1 MIIFNHR
8 YDQNIELIR
17 KLYGKRFEC
26 IRILMPFYDGDDKC
40 VIPVYECSYQ
50 FQGYLIQAYDRLME
64 TGASYFFFVSDD
76 VMIHP
81 AIDQNNLI
89 DVFQMR
95 GRDVFFDK
103 MFLLNSKGCFR
114 EWIHSRYSSRAF
126 LHKSTKWQGS
136 IPDFDKAIE
145 RFNVYFGFSYPTLY
159 SADFFEGISTN
170 EVEEFVKNNGDSR
183 AIPYPMAYGYS
194 DIFMISKEKLL
205 EIARI
210 CGVFAAMNLFAEIAI
225 PTSIILTVKKRA
237 GCKYR
242 SNKLYKQDLL
252 GWYSRI

>member
-1 MIIFNHR
+1 MKVCIVIIFNHR

-103 MFLLNSKGCFR
+103 MFCLIQKVASESGYIAGILLGLFYINP
-114 EWIHSRYSSRAF
+114 
-126 LHKSTKWQGS
+126 L
-136 IPDFDKAIE
+136 
-145 RFNVYFGFSYPTLY
+145 
-159 SADFFEGISTN
+159 
-170 EVEEFVKNNGDSR
+170 NGR
-183 AIPYPMAYGYS
+183 
-194 DIFMISKEKLL
+194 
-205 EIARI
+205 
-210 CGVFAAMNLFAEIAI
+210 GVF
-225 PTSIILTVKKRA
+225 PILTR
-237 GCKYR
+237 
-242 SNKLYKQDLL
+242 Q
-252 GWYSRI
+252 